1 MVVPPRAPDLV
12 VSFFSSSASLSTRT
26 KPAHSDSVHTRL
38 LLSFAIS
45 TPPPP
50 DTSSLQLPGTPM
62 HTCSVTTSGDSAK
75 CETRSMVLSRL
86 ANEMGPFFIGP
97 MTTQDFLDC
106 FLPHP
111 PAGSPVPSF
120 MQGMFREFIQSLS
133 RPEVKWYDV
142 FVSTNPCR
150 PPSCS

>member
-1 MVVPPRAPDLV
+1 MHT
-12 VSFFSSSASLSTRT
+12 SSA
-26 KPAHSDSVHTRL
+26 
-38 LLSFAIS
+38 
-45 TPPPP
+45 
-50 DTSSLQLPGTPM
+50 
-62 HTCSVTTSGDSAK
+62 TTSGDSAK

-86 ANEMGPFFIGP
+86 ADEMGPFFIGP
-97 MTTQDFLDC
+97 MTAQDFLDC

-120 MQGMFREFIQSLS
+120 TQGMFREFIQSLS

-142 FVSTNPCR
+142 FVSTDPCR